1 MTKKV
6 KLSKRGLSVIILAFL
21 AVILIIAAIF
31 YVTKTSK
38 QPDSSE
44 NVAVKETVSNLV
56 VENQILKVQ
65 LLDYVNDR
73 NYQEDYQEV
82 ALAVEKDEEVLGYLM
97 EDDQTFIK
105 VMQLLPPDDNSPLL
119 NHNSEKPSH
128 EAYILVLTGDI
139 VEYQNQAGESFYR
152 IVNGQLSYY
161 KQSLLLE
168 SDYDS
173 VYIASIDGSK
183 EKMVQVEEYQKALSS
198 PETFMTMLQW

>member
-82 ALAVEKDEEVLGYLM
+82 ALEVEKDEEVLGYLM

-183 EKMVQVEEYQKALSS
+183 EKMVQVEEYQKALSL